1 VVNVADMLMRWSNGI
16 LPSTPHRVRN
26 LSGGDRYSIP
36 FFFDPAMDTV
46 IEPLP
51 GCVPAGEAARF
62 APVRFGD
69 YVMQRL
75 DRNYAYRQ
83 SGETAPAGAEGM
95 AEARE

>member
-1 VVNVADMLMRWSNGI
+1 M
-16 LPSTPHRVRN
+16 RN

-36 FFFDPAMDTV
+36 FFFDPAMDTEV
-46 IEPLP
+46 APLP
-51 GCVPAGEAARF
+51 ACVSAGAAPRF

-83 SGETAPAGAEGM
+83 GV
-95 AEARE
+95 